1 MLLRR
6 GEPFSPVIIAETPGF
21 LSQEDQAT
29 PVPPASCQLGSHN
42 LAFAMRLARIVRFA
56 SPVLLMIPLVATAA
70 ETPAIDRANMD
81 PRVKPSDDFYQYANG
96 GWLEHNPIPPEY
108 SRWGAFQELI
118 ERNYATLREILEE
131 SSSQVTKGEVP
142 AGTVRQLVGQF
153 YASGMNEEQ
162 INAEGAKPLESDLE
176 KIAQIND
183 RKQLAA
189 VLGYLHKLG
198 IGALFDITGG
208 QDAKDSKNQIAIVS
222 QGGLGLP
229 DRDYYLKEGEAQMRD
244 QYVQHV
250 TKMFQLL
257 GDPEEKASAEAKQ
270 VLAFET
276 DLAKVS
282 KTRVELRDPE
292 ANYHRMSGSDL
303 AKAAPGFDWSA
314 YFQALGIASEELN
327 KIDVEQ
333 PAFSQRA
340 AEMTANAPLD
350 DWKIYLR
357 WHLIHATAADL
368 SEAFVDE
375 DFRFFKQKL
384 TGVKEKLPRWKRI
397 LQEVDHNLGEA
408 LGQLYVEKKFT
419 PEAKQRALAM
429 VNDLKNAL
437 RDKIQNLDWMDAET
451 RGAALKKLDAF
462 GVKIGYP
469 DKWRDYS
476 NLKITAQPHV
486 LNVLAASEFETKR
499 QLAKIGKPVDP
510 TEWGMSPPTVNAYY
524 SPNRNE
530 IVFPAGILQPPFF
543 NVQAD
548 DPVNYGGIGAVI
560 GHEMTHG
567 FDDQGRKFD
576 PEGNLR
582 NWWTAEDEKRFQAR
596 GQKIVQ
602 QFDSY
607 VAIDNLHVNGQL
619 TEGENIAD
627 LGGVKIAYAAL
638 EKALGRK
645 SAVDQ
650 NQRIDEFTPKQRF
663 FLAWA
668 QVWRTN
674 SRRETIRLYLQIDPH
689 SPPKFRVN
697 GPLSNLPEFAH
708 AFDVPDGN
716 PMVRPL
722 DERVQI
728 W

>member
-1 MLLRR
+1 
-6 GEPFSPVIIAETPGF
+6 
-21 LSQEDQAT
+21 
-29 PVPPASCQLGSHN
+29 
-42 LAFAMRLARIVRFA
+42 MRLAQVFCF
-56 SPVLLMIPLVATAA
+56 SFPVLLMIPLVSTAA
-70 ETPAIDRANMD
+70 ETPVIDPANMD

-131 SSSQVTKGEVP
+131 SAAQVTRGD
-142 AGTVRQLVGQF
+142 ASLGSVRQLVGQF

-162 INAEGAKPLESDLE
+162 INADGAKPLESDLG

-183 RKQLAA
+183 RKQLA
-189 VLGYLHKLG
+189 VVVGYLHKLG

-208 QDAKDSKNQIAIVS
+208 QDAKDSTNQIAIVS

-270 VLAFET
+270 VLAFEI
-276 DLAKVS
+276 DLAKAS

-303 AKAAPGFDWSA
+303 AKAAPGFDWST
-314 YFQALGIASEELN
+314 YFQSVGLSDEQLR

-333 PAFSQRA
+333 PEFFQRA
-340 AEMTANAPLD
+340 AELAANTSLD

-368 SEAFVDE
+368 STPFVDE

-384 TGVKEKLPRWKRI
+384 TGVKVNLPRWKRI
-397 LQEVDHNLGEA
+397 LQEVDHGLGEA
-408 LGQLYVEKKFT
+408 LGQLYVEKKF
-419 PEAKQRALAM
+419 PPQAKQRALVM
-429 VNDLKNAL
+429 VNDLKDAL
-437 RDKIQNLDWMDAET
+437 RDKIQNLDWMGAET
-451 RGAALKKLDAF
+451 REAALKKLDVL

-476 NLKITAQPHV
+476 KLEIKAQPHV
-486 LNVLAASEFETKR
+486 LNALAASAFETER

-543 NVQAD
+543 NAQAD
-548 DPVNYGGIGAVI
+548 DPVNYGGIGGVI

-576 PEGNLR
+576 AQGNLK
-582 NWWTAEDEKRFQAR
+582 NWWTAEDEKRFQDR
-596 GQKIVQ
+596 GTKIVQ

-607 VAIDNLHVNGQL
+607 VVIDNLHVNGQL

-638 EKALGRK
+638 EKAFSRK
-645 SAVDQ
+645 SATEQ
-650 NQRIDEFTPKQRF
+650 NQKIDGFTLEQRF
-663 FLAWA
+663 FLSWA
-668 QVWRTN
+668 QVWRNNT
-674 SRRETIRLYLQIDPH
+674 RRETLRLLLQIDPH

-697 GPLSNLPEFAH
+697 GPFSNLPEFAH
-708 AFDVPDGN
+708 TFDVPDGSS
-716 PMVRPL
+716 MVRPP